1 MPAMNVFDCGFR
13 ELIDKLLI
21 TLTLICIFNL
31 QILHSPNVTPRQV
44 RFSRIGIGCNIKR
57 LNDS

>member
-31 QILHSPNVTPRQV
+31 QILLSPNVKPRRV
-44 RFSRIGIGCNIKR
+44 RFSRIAIGCNINR